1 VWEGDEERKK
11 EEGKGLGVC
20 EGDGGREKEGKERE
34 GVMSRKGRREKK
46 EKEIGKVRGRKSG
59 TRVTLWVVGGR
70 WGYLLLAN
78 SVVTCGKVRLHFLF
92 KCLDFQ
98 KFH

>member
-1 VWEGDEERKK
+1 
-11 EEGKGLGVC
+11 VC

-46 EKEIGKVRGRKSG
+46 EKELGKVRGRKSG

-70 WGYLLLAN
+70 
-78 SVVTCGKVRLHFLF
+78 
-92 KCLDFQ
+92 
-98 KFH
+98 